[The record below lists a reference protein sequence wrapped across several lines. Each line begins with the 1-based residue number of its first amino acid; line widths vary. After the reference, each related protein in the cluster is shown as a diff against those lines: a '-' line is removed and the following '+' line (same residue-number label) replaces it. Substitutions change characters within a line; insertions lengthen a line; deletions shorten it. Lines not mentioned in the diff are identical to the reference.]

1 MIVGVSA
8 IGTPGGDP
16 GSSAAAAPPGCGPGS
31 SSSLSS
37 SLSSPGFRNTS
48 SFPFTTLRF
57 FSVCSSLALVAF
69 PPPPSAGLTPF
80 ARAFFF
86 CLLARFFA
94 VLASASS
101 SRCLFLSSNSCKTNS
116 CRAGQ
121 EPRRA
126 VCKKAYLLG
135 SVVDRF
141 QSLILP
147 PPACFINMELPAS
160 RTRTRTLYILHH
172 FTRRAYRLLFWW
184 WGDRCRLCGIF

>member
-1 MIVGVSA
+1 MIVGVST
-8 IGTPGGDP
+8 IGTPGGDA
-16 GSSAAAAPPGCGPGS
+16 GSSAAVVLRGCGPGS

-57 FSVCSSLALVAF
+57 FRDCSSPAPAAF
-69 PPPPSAGLTPF
+69 LPPSAGLTPF

-101 SRCLFLSSNSCKTNS
+101 SRCLFLSPNSCKTNS
-116 CRAGQ
+116 CPAGQ

-126 VCKKAYLLG
+126 VCKRHTFSAP
-135 SVVDRF
+135 
-141 QSLILP
+141 SLI
-147 PPACFINMELPAS
+147 AFS
-160 RTRTRTLYILHH
+160 RSYSR
-172 FTRRAYRLLFWW
+172 RLLA
-184 WGDRCRLCGIF
+184 L

>member
-8 IGTPGGDP
+8 TGTAGGNA
-16 GSSAAAAPPGCGPGS
+16 GSCAEVARRGCGPGS
-31 SSSLSS
+31 ASLSS

-57 FSVCSSLALVAF
+57 FKDCSSLPPAAF
-69 PPPPSAGLTPF
+69 PPPSAGLTPL
-80 ARAFFF
+80 ARSFFF

-121 EPRRA
+121 GPKMA
-126 VCKKAYLLG
+126 
-135 SVVDRF
+135 DRKWHTF
-141 QSLILP
+141 SAPSLI
-147 PPACFINMELPAS
+147 AFS
-160 RTRTRTLYILHH
+160 RSYSL
-172 FTRRAYRLLFWW
+172 RLLA
-184 WGDRCRLCGIF
+184 L